1 MKLEI
6 AQLKKDLATAQATA
20 TTQPQRSY
28 ANVAS
33 RKSGAGANK
42 TMPTSSSLPGTSK
55 PPTSKTSGESVLPS
69 MSKVKVVGARRI
81 WGALRDCTVKSV
93 KNVIVRVCKIDRGVH
108 VKRKLKENSV
118 TNKTRWWFVLHGSES
133 LLCELE
139 EKWPQVY
146 MQTSWKLQPC
156 YKPIDSLSPGSDSC
170 PSDNILPANSTNS
183 ATSTT
188 VEPSIHDNA
197 GEDNVSVIDNSTIV
211 CTSPEI
217 PPPNQSE
224 PTDVASP
231 SLLSSSQQSGSSFL
245 GPSEGII
252 TPHSQHPN

>member
-1 MKLEI
+1 MLNI
-6 AQLKKDLATAQATA
+6 AWKS

-33 RKSGAGANK
+33 RKTGAGANK

-81 WGALRDCTVKSV
+81 WGTLRDCTVKSV

-170 PSDNILPANSTNS
+170 PSDNILPANSANS
-183 ATSTT
+183 ATSTI

-197 GEDNVSVIDNSTIV
+197 SKDNVPVIDNIV
-211 CTSPEI
+211 PMFVPPLKSHPQTSLNP
-217 PPPNQSE
+217 
-224 PTDVASP
+224 
-231 SLLSSSQQSGSSFL
+231 LM
-245 GPSEGII
+245 
-252 TPHSQHPN
+252 